1 MKGSSMGG
9 ITIENGGLLRHDGA
23 SPNPRTHEAIAT
35 LLDPP
40 FPHPRPQA
48 VAQCGIKTQSDG
60 SITQLQLMSTLFSG
74 ALRPRVFETARGAY
88 LAFST
93 TCSDPAEVCF
103 YPTDSIGM
111 LGQDK
116 KKARS
121 VAKERLRERDLLSC
135 FSGQKIPADDSRTR
149 RHNRVRYRFA
159 LGAEAQYS
167 RGWVCSPQAA
177 VVVWQGERGR
187 GPGANMCLSRTM
199 DTRECSIMLR
209 KWGLIR

>member
-1 MKGSSMGG
+1 VGSRPASRVLSLDYSYICRLLQDMKGSSMGG

-48 VAQCGIKTQSDG
+48 VAQCGIKIQSDG

-116 KKARS
+116 KKKSQIGCQGTLAGKRLALVLLWAKDPSKRQPHPPPQPCEVPFCAWRRS
-121 VAKERLRERDLLSC
+121 PVL
-135 FSGQKIPADDSRTR
+135 
-149 RHNRVRYRFA
+149 
-159 LGAEAQYS
+159 
-167 RGWVCSPQAA
+167 
-177 VVVWQGERGR
+177 
-187 GPGANMCLSRTM
+187 
-199 DTRECSIMLR
+199 
-209 KWGLIR
+209 